1 MTTTPMLFAANSF
14 TAAARSAVGS
24 IVTTSPRLS
33 AKMFLTIIAAS
44 LDPAAECSPA
54 FRFIDNDP
62 PRGWLRQE
70 TVHCNKIAPQCQ
82 LTADIAP
89 VALTLSLI
97 HISEPTRRTP

>member
-1 MTTTPMLFAANSF
+1 
-14 TAAARSAVGS
+14 
-24 IVTTSPRLS
+24 
-33 AKMFLTIIAAS
+33 MFLTIIAAS

-82 LTADIAP
+82 LTADIAS
-89 VALTLSLI
+89 VALTGRRGVPSPPKILNIHAPEIAWVPPETMQQLGSLA
-97 HISEPTRRTP
+97 R